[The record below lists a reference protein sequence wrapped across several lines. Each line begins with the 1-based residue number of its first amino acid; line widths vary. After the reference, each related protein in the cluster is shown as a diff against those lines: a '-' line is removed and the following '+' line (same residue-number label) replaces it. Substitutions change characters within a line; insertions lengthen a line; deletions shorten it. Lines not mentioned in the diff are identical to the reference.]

1 MFEESDV
8 EKPEFSFST
17 EDQTEDSLVYVV
29 TQIATNRQLKRK
41 ISKKD
46 FVNPLTR
53 FEIQDQMTRE
63 LSMPVIPGLETINSQ
78 EV

>member
-1 MFEESDV
+1 MFEDSNV
-8 EKPEFSFST
+8 ENPEFTFSI

-29 TQIATNRQLKRK
+29 TQIATKKQLKRK
-41 ISKKD
+41 ISKED
-46 FVNPLTR
+46 FVNPSIR

-63 LSMPVIPGLETINSQ
+63 LLIPSIPGLETINSQ